1 MTELLTRLVTRLLGR
16 LLGRLPIGWLQL
28 VHNRT
33 RLVAAL
39 AGVAFANILVFMQL
53 GFLGALTESVKLPY
67 QAMDADILIYS
78 PETNTLADAGPV
90 PRRRMFEAL
99 AVEGVQSATPIY
111 VGTIIWEHKTG
122 GSSNLRV
129 LGVDPDAAPFKNQD
143 IRRMKNRLRLEN
155 VALLD
160 RKTRNLPKSI
170 PAAFDTGEN
179 HRFENDGRAI
189 TIEGLFSVGAG
200 FDADGYLIVSD
211 QTFLRLFP
219 KRSAGAPNY
228 ISVKLEPA
236 VHAEVLAA
244 RLRGVLP
251 KQDTVVRTLAD
262 AAAKEQSYQF
272 TQKPVGVIFGFG
284 VIIGVLVGII
294 IVYQVLSTDVADHMS
309 EYATFKA
316 IGYRRSFFLS
326 IVFEEA
332 MILALLGF
340 APGVLASLG
349 LYAAAAAAT
358 GLPIAMPASR
368 PLIVLTGTIL
378 MCTISGAIATRRLAA
393 ADPADLF

>member
-1 MTELLTRLVTRLLGR
+1 VTKLLTR

-28 VHNRT
+28 IHNRM

-67 QAMDADILIYS
+67 QVMDADILIYS
-78 PETNTLADAGPV
+78 PETNTLADAGTI

-99 AVEGVQSATPIY
+99 AVEGVQSATPVY
-111 VGTIIWEHKTG
+111 AGTIVWKHKDG

-129 LGVDPDAAPFKNQD
+129 LGADPDVLPFKNQD
-143 IRRMKNRLRLEN
+143 IRHMKDRLRLED

-160 RKTRNLPKSI
+160 RKTRSLPKPVI
-170 PAAFDTGEN
+170 AALDRGEN
-179 HRFENDGRAI
+179 HRFENDGRTI

-228 ISVKLEPA
+228 IFVKLEQT
-236 VHAEVLAA
+236 VHAETMAA
-244 RLRGVLP
+244 RLHGVLP
-251 KQDTVVRTLAD
+251 EQDTVVRTLAD

-294 IVYQVLSTDVADHMS
+294 IVYQVLSTDVADHIA

-316 IGYRRSFFLS
+316 IGYRQSFFLG

-332 MILALLGF
+332 MILALFGF
-340 APGVLASLG
+340 VPGVFASLA

-358 GLPIAMPASR
+358 GLPVIMTASR
-368 PLIVLTGTIL
+368 PVLVLAGTIL